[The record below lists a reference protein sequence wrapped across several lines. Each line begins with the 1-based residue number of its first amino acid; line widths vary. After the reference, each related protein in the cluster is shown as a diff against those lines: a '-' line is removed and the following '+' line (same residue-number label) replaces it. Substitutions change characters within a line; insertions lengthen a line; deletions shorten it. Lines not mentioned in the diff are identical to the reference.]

1 MNPIPWRIRA
11 AISRHFPLVYHL
23 AANLFG
29 RHQSPGYWD
38 ARLAETWHLRTWPTK
53 NALIARYT
61 PLDAAILDIACGNGS
76 ILRDLKARGYGD
88 LSGLE
93 ISEYAVGRLREEGFT
108 MYPGKVPYL
117 PVPDAGFDAIIASQI
132 LEHVIRRDVFANEIK
147 RALKPGGQAFFFVP
161 DDCLGPIDEPE
172 HVVQFNARTFE
183 AFLVRHFE
191 VISIERIKDENF
203 SMPILFGRV
212 RPRNT

>member
-11 AISRHFPLVYHL
+11 AISRHFPLAYHL
-23 AANLFG
+23 AANLFIK
-29 RHQSPGYWD
+29 RQSSTYWD
-38 ARLAETWHLRTWPTK
+38 IRLAETWHLRTWPTK
-53 NALIARYT
+53 NALIAQSIPT
-61 PLDAAILDIACGNGS
+61 DAAILDIACGSGS
-76 ILRDLKARGYGD
+76 ILRDLKTRGYNN
-88 LSGLE
+88 LAGLE
-93 ISEYAVGRLREEGFT
+93 ISEYAVDRLRGEGFT
-108 MYPGKVPYL
+108 MYRGKVPYL

-191 VISIERIKDENF
+191 VISIESIKDENF

-212 RPRNT
+212 RPRNP